1 MKKYIRYQ
9 SRSDLKRL
17 RKLFEYKIDDIVE
30 YLFCSRRTF
39 ERIERDNGTS
49 NIYLANR
56 IAELYLQ
63 RFAELFIEIDLKTI
77 KFINSIREYTLSTE
91 NSYIIENEVYYYIF
105 LKKLDT
111 CRDQIWGSTYWLED
125 YNKYKDIRKL
135 REVNVVYLLKNTNH
149 KITIINTE
157 SQWYRTYFGLCIG
170 KLHEILISKSCAEK
184 CIPDILKRHVVES
197 RLLFNNSKISDLMLL
212 GKYNDKRNILID

>member
-9 SRSDLKRL
+9 SRSELKQL
-17 RKLFEYKIDDIVE
+17 RKLFEYKIDDIVG

-49 NIYLANR
+49 NICLANR
-56 IAELYLQ
+56 IAELYFQ
-63 RFAELFIEIDLKTI
+63 RFDELFIEVDLEVI
-77 KFINSIREYTLSTE
+77 KFINSIREYTLSIE
-91 NSYIIENEVYYYIF
+91 DSYIIENEIYYCIF

-135 REVNVVYLLKNTNH
+135 REANVAYLLKNTNH

-157 SQWYRTYFGLCIG
+157 NQWYRIYFGLCIG
-170 KLHEILISKSCAEK
+170 KFHEILISKSCAEK
-184 CIPDILKRHVVES
+184 CVPYILKRHVVES
-197 RLLFNNSKISDLMLL
+197 SLLFNNSKISDLMLL
-212 GKYNDKRNILID
+212 GKYDDKRNILI